1 MGTEGTEADMGRF
14 QNERGA
20 ALASVVLIGILLMIA
35 IIAVL
40 STVSSHSKNVTDAYS
55 ETQAYYAA
63 ESGIQATI
71 NVLRGNTQPLS
82 PLSGAQSQ
90 TMDYERAIRLS
101 YSNYDG
107 DPSGIP
113 RLSRWINYNYTPAD
127 LSYADRVVVGE
138 SATTYKPSTGTA
150 YKIDITDMDNSL
162 AGMVFT
168 TRLESTGN
176 PSSIC
181 NRSFNAG
188 MTEQTSVCM
197 DGPTAGVEFK
207 VIVSQ
212 PSNNIN
218 FGNNLNSTVP
228 FVTLSVRRTLASVPC
243 TSMKPCRVPFGV
255 VYSVQQP
262 RPISRVIRGIIESTS
277 SSTATVAFDSYIY
290 ETAGSQLRLCNDQT
304 CTVLST
310 RQDSYATLDFPAT
323 VSSPPTSRPYYARM
337 SPLQPFRLRVRS
349 TGYGPNGAVK
359 ILEAVLRRNFFD
371 ELTPPAAVALI
382 GAGNGQFFPGSSQR
396 VCYTGISD
404 FDPDA
409 TCPSGAF
416 PVDSNIPS
424 VPPIGV
430 TNTDNL
436 DTVNCSFSP
445 RPPNCPNLPGNPPA
459 APIPAPAIIDSE
471 LPPWLQSTEALD
483 QAVQNLRSTAQAAGT
498 YYPSGQQ
505 PPSVG
510 TYNAITDTWN
520 GVTFCDGNCALTGNG
535 GGILVVTGKL
545 TLQGNFNFKGL
556 IIVTGAEGVVRLG
569 GGTGAIIGNL
579 VVAPYDSNNLAAGF
593 LPPVYDMRGGGNS
606 DFIYSGTSTSFNGQT
621 AISDFILGIVE
632 K

>member
-1 MGTEGTEADMGRF
+1 MGKEGREVDMGRF
-14 QNERGA
+14 QDERGA

-82 PLSGAQSQ
+82 PLSGTQSQ

-113 RLSRWINYNYTPAD
+113 RLSRWINYNYTPAA
-127 LSYADRVVVGE
+127 LSYPDRVVVGE
-138 SATTYKPSTGTA
+138 SASTYTPSTGSA

-168 TRLESTGN
+168 TRLESSGN
-176 PSSIC
+176 VPTNC
-181 NRSFNAG
+181 TRAFNTE
-188 MTEQTSVCM
+188 MTEQTSLCTTSTSSTEVKV
-197 DGPTAGVEFK
+197 TA
-207 VIVSQ
+207 SQ
-212 PSNNIN
+212 PSNNLQ
-218 FGNNLNSTVP
+218 FGNNANATVP
-228 FVTLSVRRTLASVPC
+228 FVNVSIRRTTTTGS
-243 TSMKPCRVPFGV
+243 TTGTVPFAV

-262 RPISRVIRGIIESTS
+262 RQISRVIRGKVTW
-277 SSTATVAFDSYIY
+277 STATTATITFDSYVY
-290 ETAGSQLRLCNDQT
+290 DTAGSQLRLCNDNT
-304 CTVLST
+304 CTVLTSSMTVTVPVLGQTAT
-310 RQDSYATLDFPAT
+310 RNFF
-323 VSSPPTSRPYYARM
+323 ARM

-382 GAGNGQFFPGSSQR
+382 GASNGQFFPGSSQR

-409 TCPSGAF
+409 TCPAGTF

-430 TNTDNL
+430 TNPNNL
-436 DTVNCSFSP
+436 NTVNCSFSP
-445 RPPNCPNLPGNPPA
+445 RPAGCPTTSGNPPA
-459 APIPAPAIIDSE
+459 APIPAPAMIDSE

-483 QAVQNLRSTAQAAGT
+483 QTIENLRITAQSAGT

-579 VVAPYDSNNLAAGF
+579 VVAPYNSNNIAAGF

-606 DFIYSGTSTSFNGQT
+606 DFIYSGASVSFNGQT

>member
-14 QNERGA
+14 QDERGA

-90 TMDYERAIRLS
+90 AMDYERAIRLS

-127 LSYADRVVVGE
+127 MSYPDRVVVGQ
-138 SATTYKPSTGTA
+138 SAQDYTPSTGTA

-168 TRLESTGN
+168 TRLESSGN
-176 PSSIC
+176 VSTNCS
-181 NRSFNAG
+181 RTFNTG
-188 MTEQTSVCM
+188 MTEQTSLCTTSTSSTEVKV
-197 DGPTAGVEFK
+197 TA
-207 VIVSQ
+207 SQ
-212 PSNNIN
+212 PSNNLQ
-218 FGNNLNSTVP
+218 FGNNANATVP
-228 FVTLSVRRTLASVPC
+228 FVNVSIRRTTTTGS
-243 TSMKPCRVPFGV
+243 TTGTVPFAV

-262 RPISRVIRGIIESTS
+262 RQISRVIRGRVTW
-277 SSTATVAFDSYIY
+277 STATTATITFDSYVY
-290 ETAGSQLRLCNDQT
+290 DTAGSQLRLCNDNT
-304 CTVLST
+304 CTVLTSSMT
-310 RQDSYATLDFPAT
+310 VTVPALGQT
-323 VSSPPTSRPYYARM
+323 APRNFFARM

-409 TCPSGAF
+409 TCPSGTF

-430 TNTDNL
+430 TNPNNL
-436 DTVNCSFSP
+436 NTVNCTFSP
-445 RPPNCPNLPGNPPA
+445 RPAGCPVTSGNPPA

-483 QAVQNLRSTAQAAGT
+483 QAVQNLRATAQAAGT

-579 VVAPYDSNNLAAGF
+579 VVAPYNSNNIAAGF

-606 DFIYSGTSTSFNGQT
+606 DFIYSGTSVNFNGQT

>member
-1 MGTEGTEADMGRF
+1 MGRF
-14 QNERGA
+14 QDERGA

-90 TMDYERAIRLS
+90 AMDYERAIRLS

-127 LSYADRVVVGE
+127 MSYPDRVVIGE

-168 TRLESTGN
+168 TSLEASGS

-181 NRSFNAG
+181 NRTFNVG
-188 MTEQTSVCM
+188 MTEQTSVCTS
-197 DGPTAGVEFK
+197 GTTAGVELK
-207 VIVSQ
+207 VTVTQ
-212 PSNNIN
+212 PSNNVN

-228 FVTLSVRRTLASVPC
+228 FVTFSVRRTLASVPC
-243 TSMKPCRVPFGV
+243 STNNPCLAPFAV
-255 VYSVQQP
+255 VYSIQQP
-262 RPISRVIRGIIESTS
+262 RVLTRIIRGKIESTS
-277 SSTATVAFDSYIY
+277 SSSAKIIFDSYIY
-290 ETAGSQLRLCNDQT
+290 ETAGSQLKLCNDSN
-304 CTVLST
+304 CTAFSTSQDTNSTLTIPSTVGPTST
-310 RQDSYATLDFPAT
+310 RNF
-323 VSSPPTSRPYYARM
+323 YARM

-382 GAGNGQFFPGSSQR
+382 GPPGGFFHAGSSQR
-396 VCYTGISD
+396 VCYTGVSD

-409 TCPSGAF
+409 RCPTTDSYVPNPDV
-416 PVDSNIPS
+416 PV

-430 TNTDNL
+430 TDPSNL
-436 DTVNCSFSP
+436 TTVNNAFGGNGE
-445 RPPNCPNLPGNPPA
+445 PPPPA
-459 APIPAPAIIDSE
+459 PNPAVINSE
-471 LPPWLQSTEALD
+471 LPPWLQSTEALA
-483 QAVQNLRSTAQAAGT
+483 QAGQTLRATAQAAGT

-505 PPSVG
+505 PPSMG

-520 GVTFCDGNCALTGNG
+520 GVTFCDGSCALTGNG

-579 VVAPYDSNNLAAGF
+579 VVSPYNPNNLAAGF
-593 LPPVYDMRGGGNS
+593 LPPIYDMRGGGTS